1 MNKNNRIASSG
12 CSLKEQCDVCTF
24 VFWRHVL
31 GEGISLRQAEITGS
45 KHRIA
50 EQARAKMP
58 WFRHGTK
65 YAANRHGQF
74 TRFLVFT
81 CRPIGGFKLNPTSN
95 FRNFRGRILG
105 SKSYSKKKIFRGR
118 ILKIFFFFYFFF
130 FIIQS
135 DFFSW
140 LDFTNPTLL
149 KFKFWPLGRICKI
162 QPQNFRKIRPC

>member
-24 VFWRHVL
+24 VFRRHVL
-31 GEGISLRQAEITGS
+31 GEGISLRQAELTGS

-105 SKSYSKKKIFRGR
+105 SKSYSKKKNFRGW
-118 ILKIFFFFYFFF
+118 ILRIFF
-130 FIIQS
+130 
-135 DFFSW
+135 
-140 LDFTNPTLL
+140 
-149 KFKFWPLGRICKI
+149 LGWIL
-162 QPQNFRKIRPC
+162 QIRPC